1 MKMRK
6 WIVFKADKRQPNWKD
21 RKFQHTGS
29 LTDMLAEHFDSSNS
43 EIPEPGYRPPEFIRV
58 EQFTDPQYPAAKTH
72 YRQGDWEVV
81 RVETY
86 EHEVGRPY
94 ADYDTIVVCYCQYN
108 PINAPLKP
116 MPDRQVSIDSFGG
129 DQEAYDR
136 WLASQKTP
144 TEV

>member
-1 MKMRK
+1 MRK
-6 WIVFKADKRQPNWKD
+6 WIVFKATGKEQDWKN
-21 RKFQHTGS
+21 RKFAHSGS
-29 LTDMLAEHFDSSNS
+29 LTNIIAEHFDSSNS

-94 ADYDTIVVCYCQYN
+94 ADYDIIVVCYCQYN

-116 MPDRQVSIDSFGG
+116 MPERQVSIDSFGG

-136 WLASQKTP
+136 WLTSQKTP